1 MEISETLK
9 RQLIK
14 KLLFARTRLLCS
26 HPFFGLLL
34 MHVKFLLDT
43 ETETAATDGESIYFG
58 VDFLRELSDSELDF
72 VLMHEILHIALR
84 QCFRAEGKD
93 EMAFNVACDIV
104 VNSNILHETGNINS
118 IYLGKYGEC
127 IHLAP
132 NGKEGYNYTAEE
144 VYAMLPHSAK
154 FKNGGAHGNSCNLHG
169 KNGNSHGKNG
179 NGTFAETAK
188 NGGTKGKGSGGSHGS
203 RRKGVFDEHGK
214 WHNDESNAHLS
225 TVWAERVKNA
235 TEAVSIREKSL
246 NRGLVPLAAKRA
258 MAEFGKPQLD
268 WRTILNNFIQEDIVD
283 YSFLPPDKRYD
294 GDFFLPDFNEKD
306 EKIEDILFMIDTSG
320 SMSDKM
326 IKSAFSEIK
335 GAIDQFGGKL
345 RGLLGFFDA
354 TVVPPLPFSD
364 EKELKIIRPYG
375 GGGTSFGII
384 FEHVRARM
392 TEKPPVSIIILT
404 DGNAL
409 FPDEKVAQGIP
420 VLWIINNEE
429 ITPPWGKI
437 VRIKD

>member
-154 FKNGGAHGNSCNLHG
+154 FKNGG
-169 KNGNSHGKNG
+169 
-179 NGTFAETAK
+179 
-188 NGGTKGKGSGGSHGS
+188 TKGKGSGGSHGS

-246 NRGLVPLAAKRA
+246 NRGLVPLAAKRV